1 MKKTAHTCPN
11 CNGLGSVFIEAAGR
25 RVQAACGH
33 SKCQGALE
41 ERLFERLSG
50 LVQRWAEVRDGLDV
64 ADLLLRSQE
73 GLKRVFAELFRHL
86 PPAFTKGA
94 KR

>member
-1 MKKTAHTCPN
+1 MKKTAHVCPN
-11 CNGLGSVFIEAAGR
+11 CNGLGSVFIESASR
-25 RVQAACGH
+25 RVQVACGH

-41 ERLFERLSG
+41 ERLFERLSS
-50 LVQRWAEVRDGLDV
+50 LVQRWAANRDGLGV
-64 ADLLLRSQE
+64 ADLLLQSQE

>member
-1 MKKTAHTCPN
+1 MKKTAHVCPN
-11 CNGLGSVFIEAAGR
+11 CNGLGSVFIEAQGR

-50 LVQRWAEVRDGLDV
+50 AIQRWAANRDGLGV
-64 ADLLLRSQE
+64 ADLLLQSQE

-86 PPAFTKGA
+86 PQGVAKGA

>member
-1 MKKTAHTCPN
+1 MKAKPHVCPN
-11 CNGLGSVFIEAAGR
+11 CNGLGSVFFESASR

-50 LVQRWAEVRDGLDV
+50 FVQRWAAVRDGLDV
-64 ADLLLRSQE
+64 ADLLLQSQE

-86 PPAFTKGA
+86 PQGVTKGA

>member
-1 MKKTAHTCPN
+1 MKNPGHVCPN
-11 CNGLGSVFIEAAGR
+11 CNGLGSVFIEKKGL
-25 RVQAACGH
+25 RVQVACGH

-50 LVQRWAEVRDGLDV
+50 FIQRWAANRDGLGV
-64 ADLLLRSQE
+64 ADLLLQSQE

-86 PPAFTKGA
+86 PQGVTKGA

>member
-1 MKKTAHTCPN
+1 MKAKPHVCPN
-11 CNGLGSVFIEAAGR
+11 CNGLGSVFIESTGR

-50 LVQRWAEVRDGLDV
+50 FIQRWAAVRDGLDV
-64 ADLLLRSQE
+64 ADLLLQSQE
-73 GLKRVFAELFRHL
+73 GIRRVFAELFRHL
-86 PPAFTKGA
+86 PQGVTKGA

>member
-1 MKKTAHTCPN
+1 MKKTAHVCPN
-11 CNGLGSVFIEAAGR
+11 CNGLGSVFIESTGR

-33 SKCQGALE
+33 SKCHGALE
-41 ERLFERLSG
+41 ERLFDRLSG
-50 LVQRWAEVRDGLDV
+50 FIQRWAAVRDGLDV
-64 ADLLLRSQE
+64 ADLLLQSQE

-86 PPAFTKGA
+86 PQGVTKGA

>member
-1 MKKTAHTCPN
+1 MKKSVHACPN
-11 CNGLGSVFIEAAGR
+11 CNGLGSVFIESQGR
-25 RVQAACGH
+25 RVQVACGH

-41 ERLFERLSG
+41 ERLFERLSS
-50 LVQRWAEVRDGLDV
+50 LVQRWAANRDGLGV
-64 ADLLLRSQE
+64 ADLLLQSQE

-86 PPAFTKGA
+86 PQGVTKGA

>member
-11 CNGLGSVFIEAAGR
+11 CNGLGSVFIEKKGL

-50 LVQRWAEVRDGLDV
+50 AIQRWAANRDGLGV
-64 ADLLLRSQE
+64 ADLLLQSQE
-73 GLKRVFAELFRHL
+73 GVKRVFAELFRHL
-86 PPAFTKGA
+86 PPAVTKGA
-94 KR
+94 K

>member
-1 MKKTAHTCPN
+1 MKKPAHVCPN
-11 CNGLGSVFIEAAGR
+11 CNGLGSVFIESQGR
-25 RVQAACGH
+25 RVQVACGH

-64 ADLLLRSQE
+64 ADLLLKSQE
-73 GLKRVFAELFRHL
+73 GIKRVFAELFRHL
-86 PPAFTKGA
+86 PPAMFKA
-94 KR
+94 VKR